1 MADAADQ
8 EAAANRFISEVWGLQ
23 GTAYIVVALR
33 YYSRISTLGW
43 SKLAWDDFIMLLAVV
58 RGSIFP
64 SYSAKALPPLFLTTL
79 PILVCLHGRICHG
92 VSRCGVL
99 ARLCEQ
105 WHD

>member
-23 GTAYIVVALR
+23 GAAYIVVALR

-43 SKLAWDDFIMLLAVV
+43 SKLAWDDSIMLLAVV
-58 RGSIFP
+58 RDSILP
-64 SYSAKALPPLFLTTL
+64 SYSVKVFLLFLMTGSNL
-79 PILVCLHGRICHG
+79 ARLHGRICHG
-92 VSRCGVL
+92 ISRRGLL

-105 WHD
+105 RHD